1 MRENNINRYDIAFI
15 ICMGVLFIAPLV
27 IFSDD
32 LFAPIS
38 IAGILIFVAVGM
50 IISETFAILWQRQ
63 ERRRQN
69 LGQE

>member
-1 MRENNINRYDIAFI
+1 
-15 ICMGVLFIAPLV
+15 MGVLFIAPLV